1 MGTDANENPG
11 CLGLVLRLFGIGAEV
26 PPSDKS
32 LPYRRRDDFLSPAE
46 LSFYRALSAAVG
58 AQVHICPKVNLADI
72 FFVVKPNENKGA
84 RGRIAQKHVDFL
96 LCDSQSMKPLAGIEL
111 DDSSHARAARQ
122 ERDAF
127 VDGVFAA
134 AALPLVRIP
143 AAASYSPADLA
154 QKLAA
159 HLPGTTSAVSSATG
173 APAAEAA
180 VPAGSDPMCP
190 KCGVPMVLRT
200 AGKGEQAGRQFY
212 GCPNYPK
219 CRETR
224 PVG

>member
-1 MGTDANENPG
+1 MGTDANQNPG
-11 CLGLVLRLFGIGAEV
+11 CLGSVLRLFGIGTEA
-26 PPSDKS
+26 PSPDTA
-32 LPYRRRDDFLSPAE
+32 LPYRRRDDFLSAAE

-58 AQVHICPKVNLADI
+58 AQAHICPKVNLADI
-72 FFVVKPNENKGA
+72 FFVVKPNENQGA
-84 RGRIAQKHVDFL
+84 RGRISQKHVDFL

-111 DDSSHARAARQ
+111 DDSSHARADRQ
-122 ERDAF
+122 ERDAL

-154 QKLAA
+154 LKLAT
-159 HLPGTTSAVSSATG
+159 HLSGTAPAVSTATVAPTPG
-173 APAAEAA
+173 AAA
-180 VPAGSDPMCP
+180 PGGTDPICP

>member
-1 MGTDANENPG
+1 MGANASENPG
-11 CLGLVLRLFGIGAEV
+11 CLGSILGLLGIRPVA
-26 PPSDKS
+26 PPSDES
-32 LPYRRRDDFLSPAE
+32 LPYRTRDDFLSPAE

-58 AQVHICPKVNLADI
+58 AQVHICPKVNLADV
-72 FFVVKPNENKGA
+72 FFVVKPNENMSA
-84 RGRIAQKHVDFL
+84 RGRISQKHVDYL
-96 LCDSQSMKPLAGIEL
+96 LCHPQSMKPLVGIEL
-111 DDSSHARAARQ
+111 DDSSHSRADRQ
-122 ERDAF
+122 ERDAL

-134 AALPLVRIP
+134 AGLPLVRVP

-154 QKLAA
+154 LKLAA
-159 HLPGTTSAVSSATG
+159 HLPGAVAA
-173 APAAEAA
+173 APAPVTAPASQAA
-180 VPAGSDPMCP
+180 SSGGAAPGCP

-200 AGKGEQAGRQFY
+200 ASKGEQAGRQFY